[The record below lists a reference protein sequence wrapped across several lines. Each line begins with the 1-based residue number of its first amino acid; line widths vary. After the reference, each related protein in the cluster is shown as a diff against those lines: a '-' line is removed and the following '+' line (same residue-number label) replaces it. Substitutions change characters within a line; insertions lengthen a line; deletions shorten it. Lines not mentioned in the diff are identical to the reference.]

1 MLKGFPG
8 GLVVKNLP
16 ANAGNTGSILGQG
29 RSPGEA
35 SGKNTGVDWW
45 ATVHGVVKESD
56 MTQQLNNNN
65 LC

>member
-1 MLKGFPG
+1 MLKGFPGG

-35 SGKNTGVDWW
+35 SGKNTGVDWSCERVRYDL
-45 ATVHGVVKESD
+45 ATK
-56 MTQQLNNNN
+56 QQ
-65 LC
+65 